1 MKNWHRLFIAVL
13 MLLNVQAAGALAAD
27 GTDAAKATQAVQEDT
42 WQPYGD
48 VITRQMLVNL
58 EPPSDAL
65 IEQIAHEWNM
75 EYARGQKG
83 DDRFYA
89 VDGSP
94 IYPPNDGAQGHIV
107 KMTLCQGTV
116 VNRYGYYKGRYFA
129 KEGESF
135 QHRSLPRNTD
145 LSQYHRFVVK
155 KPVHVELAIIAPWF
169 GEPGG
174 GVQYKIPDEVYNSF
188 DEYFQEIPAA

>member
-1 MKNWHRLFIAVL
+1 MKNWHKLFIAVL

-75 EYARGQKG
+75 EYIRGQKG

-174 GVQYKIPDEVYNSF
+174 GVQYKIPDEVYNAF